1 MPRRYRNPWLA
12 QAMVEVKMI
21 DTVGYGIHRMTTS
34 QRSRYLP
41 LPDYSRSSTG
51 IVVLEVLGRPI
62 DERYSQL
69 LLERSDLDID
79 TVILLDRV
87 QKKLPITDEAVARL
101 RRDGLI
107 EGRKPH
113 FVVAA
118 AVAAATKTQPS
129 YTLDRGMTDAQI
141 KELIK
146 SHLKT
151 FPGSVRPDIDRLVQ
165 PLLSSALSGQQKRDK
180 VTNVLSAMRREK
192 AATST
197 GRGPGAK
204 WFVGQEV

>member
-1 MPRRYRNPWLA
+1 
-12 QAMVEVKMI
+12 MVEVKMI

-41 LPDYSRSSTG
+41 LPDYSRSAAG
-51 IVVLEVLGRPI
+51 DVVLEVLGRPI

-69 LLERSDLDID
+69 LLECSDLDID
-79 TVILLDRV
+79 TVILLDRI
-87 QKKLPITDEAVARL
+87 QKKLPMTDEAVARL

-107 EGRKPH
+107 EGRKSQTQ
-113 FVVAA
+113 VAA
-118 AVAAATKTQPS
+118 SVAAATKTETS
-129 YTLDRGMTDAQI
+129 HILERGMTDSQI

-151 FPGSVRPDIDRLVQ
+151 FPGSVRIDRLVK
-165 PLLSSALSGQQKRDK
+165 PLLSSALSSPQKKDK
-180 VTNVLSAMRREK
+180 VTNVLSAMKREK
-192 AATST
+192 VALSF

-204 WFVGQEV
+204 WFVADEG